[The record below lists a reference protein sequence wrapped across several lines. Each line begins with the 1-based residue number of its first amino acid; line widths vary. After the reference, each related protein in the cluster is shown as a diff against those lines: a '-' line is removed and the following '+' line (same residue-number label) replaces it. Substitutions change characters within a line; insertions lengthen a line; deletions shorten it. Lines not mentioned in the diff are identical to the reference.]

1 MAERYN
7 TEQQKQFCANWQS
20 SGMSKQDFCKANNIS
35 KSGLYKWL
43 NKFGYKSSAQDEVK
57 FLPIQTEEAIAERG
71 LEILFPNGVL
81 VRGTNKLIKELVREL
96 LQ

>member
-43 NKFGYKSSAQDEVK
+43 NVSPQKFH
-57 FLPIQTEEAIAERG
+57 LC
-71 LEILFPNGVL
+71 N
-81 VRGTNKLIKELVREL
+81 
-96 LQ
+96 